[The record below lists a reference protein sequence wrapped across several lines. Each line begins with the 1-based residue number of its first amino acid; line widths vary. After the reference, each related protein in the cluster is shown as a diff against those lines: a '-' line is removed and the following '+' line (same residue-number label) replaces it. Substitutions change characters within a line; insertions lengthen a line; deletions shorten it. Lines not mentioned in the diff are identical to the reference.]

1 MLKRGLLILAFIAFI
16 YVGFQM
22 SGGMRAGQDALAG
35 KKYYQAIA
43 LWEEISENGSPI
55 PFFNPQTKAQQKI
68 GHVHAFRDDEKDDI
82 DEAIKWWKR
91 AAKGGNEVAQ
101 FSLAQ
106 SYWEGN
112 GLEQNF
118 EHAYTWAMVSADKKS
133 KSQRRYLVN
142 ATTYKKS
149 LTADQ
154 ESSATK
160 AVKACLDSGFEDC
173 PY

>member
-1 MLKRGLLILAFIAFI
+1 MVLQFHSLIHKQKRN
-16 YVGFQM
+16 
-22 SGGMRAGQDALAG
+22 
-35 KKYYQAIA
+35 K
-43 LWEEISENGSPI
+43 
-55 PFFNPQTKAQQKI
+55 KI

-91 AAKGGNEVAQ
+91 AAKSGNEVAQ

-106 SYWEGN
+106 SYWEGH
-112 GLEQNF
+112 GVEQNM

-154 ESSATK
+154 ATSATK
-160 AVKACLDSGFEDC
+160 AVQVCLDSGFEDC
-173 PY
+173 PYK